1 MGYTTKIPDGEL
13 QRGDPVIDGAAF
25 DEAETVTV
33 TKAKVVTAEED
44 KPPVSTTAST
54 KDIKSK

>member
-1 MGYTTKIPDGEL
+1 MGHTTKIPDGEL
-13 QRGDPVIDGAAF
+13 QRGDPVIDPAYF
-25 DEAETVTV
+25 DDGTVTV

-44 KPPVSTTAST
+44 KPPVTTTAST